1 MPNPL
6 IFALSAVVLSVVG
19 LAACSQK
26 ASDAAS
32 SAAQC
37 NMRFSGNTS
46 SSVAPPSC
54 GALSSTEDAGAVDYS
69 LEFEAQ
75 TPDIPSFDIAIDLGA
90 AATPGAFSSETASQW
105 SVSGTNAAGC
115 AFIAGTDAARVGSFA
130 LMLTS
135 VDGDAGVGS
144 GLHGSLDLTAYV
156 EEATGMDCG
165 LSDSE
170 VVHIDF

>member
-6 IFALSAVVLSVVG
+6 LFALSAVLLSLIG
-19 LAACSQK
+19 LAGCSQ
-26 ASDAAS
+26 ASDSAS
-32 SAAQC
+32 SSAQC

-46 SSVAPPSC
+46 SSMTSLSC
-54 GALSSTEDAGAVDYS
+54 GALSSAEDAGTVDYS
-69 LEFEAQ
+69 LGFEAR
-75 TPDIPSFDIAIDLGA
+75 TAEIPSFDIAIDLGA
-90 AATPGAFSSETASQW
+90 AATPGTFSSETASDW
-105 SVSGTNAAGC
+105 NVSGTNAAGC
-115 AFIAGTDAARVGSFA
+115 AFVAGTDAARVGSFA
-130 LMLTS
+130 LTLTS
-135 VDGDAGVGS
+135 LDGDGGVGS